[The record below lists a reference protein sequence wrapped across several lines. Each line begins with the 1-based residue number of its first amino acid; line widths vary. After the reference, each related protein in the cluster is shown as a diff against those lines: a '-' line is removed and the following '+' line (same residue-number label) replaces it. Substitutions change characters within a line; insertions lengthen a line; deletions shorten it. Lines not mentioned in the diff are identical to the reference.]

1 MMSHLVFGFPVNCP
15 SCLEFF
21 TEREVACFCI
31 CFWHCMRQK
40 VEMELNFR
48 ENERVC
54 DPETQ
59 TREVNYMHCTP
70 IIIFTI
76 LPVLF
81 NQVGST
87 SVPDMRPAGLHKF
100 DQVCVRLL
108 HFSCCRVREYVCV
121 LGTQTWDVNEHFK
134 GNQRVFCTQ
143 LRWVL
148 NPQQIKSKCRLESG
162 WTI

>member
-1 MMSHLVFGFPVNCP
+1 
-15 SCLEFF
+15 
-21 TEREVACFCI
+21 
-31 CFWHCMRQK
+31 MRKK

-81 NQVGST
+81 NQVGPT

-100 DQVCVRLL
+100 DQVCVCDCYT
-108 HFSCCRVREYVCV
+108 FPAAESESMFVS
-121 LGTQTWDVNEHFK
+121 LGPRHETLMST
-134 GNQRVFCTQ
+134 
-143 LRWVL
+143 
-148 NPQQIKSKCRLESG
+148 SKATSACFALS
-162 WTI
+162 

>member
-1 MMSHLVFGFPVNCP
+1 
-15 SCLEFF
+15 
-21 TEREVACFCI
+21 
-31 CFWHCMRQK
+31 MRQK
-40 VEMELNFR
+40 VEMELNFK

-81 NQVGST
+81 NQVGPT

-100 DQVCVRLL
+100 DQVCAIVTLFLL
-108 HFSCCRVREYVCV
+108 QS
-121 LGTQTWDVNEHFK
+121 
-134 GNQRVFCTQ
+134 QRVC
-143 LRWVL
+143 LCPWDPDMR
-148 NPQQIKSKCRLESG
+148 R
-162 WTI
+162 